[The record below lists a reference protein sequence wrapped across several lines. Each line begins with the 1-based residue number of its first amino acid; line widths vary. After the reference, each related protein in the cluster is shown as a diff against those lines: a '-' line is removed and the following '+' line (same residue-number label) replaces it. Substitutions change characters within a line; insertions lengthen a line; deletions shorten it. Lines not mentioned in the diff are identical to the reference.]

1 MSLHQ
6 SVMWGFNSN
15 CICLQTVFQQKC
27 RVALFLREF
36 DILLFFKKNKKK
48 TKLSFVVVFPLQ
60 TKITPSGPGSD
71 PSNPDSQ
78 DDLPSESLGGQPED
92 PPTEDTPLKWD
103 QPPSSCDPPT
113 TTTTPRVPVSLHWNQ
128 MTHQPPLWSNCLI
141 ASPASAHWA
150 CSDCLHGEP
159 FLYLF
164 FSFFVT
170 IIFPALLFVFSMFVQ
185 NAKRVPVK
193 FISIKSCSFSCRR
206 LHNDKGVLYQ
216 KTFCSC
222 EDIS

>member
-1 MSLHQ
+1 MSFHQ

-15 CICLQTVFQQKC
+15 CICLQTVSAEMSCCIISEGIWHFI
-27 RVALFLREF
+27 VFL
-36 DILLFFKKNKKK
+36 KKQKK

-164 FSFFVT
+164 FCRHYFPCTPFCFFHVCT
-170 IIFPALLFVFSMFVQ
+170 KCQTCSSEVYLDQILLLQ
-185 NAKRVPVK
+185 
-193 FISIKSCSFSCRR
+193 
-206 LHNDKGVLYQ
+206 L
-216 KTFCSC
+216 
-222 EDIS
+222 